1 MTKAVWMLHAK
12 KADFN
17 GLAARFHISPITARI
32 IRNRDITDIDEFN
45 KYLNGSLKDL
55 YEPRLLPDM
64 EKAISILK
72 EKIAAGVR
80 IRIVGDY
87 DIDGVCSTYILLRGF
102 RAAGAQVDTD
112 IPDRKKDGY
121 GLNKELV
128 KRAYDAGVDT
138 IVTCDNGIAA
148 VQEIAYAEG
157 LGMTVIVTDHHEVQ
171 EELPPAQVIVNPRQ
185 TDCPYPF
192 KKLCGAA
199 VAWKLVGE
207 LWKQM
212 KLPMAALYDDLLMF
226 AGFATVGDVMDLTGE
241 NRILVREG
249 LKRLRMTTHP
259 GMSALIEVNE
269 LARDTLSAF
278 HIGFVLGPCINAS
291 GRLATAKRALELL
304 DTEEQDLA
312 LERAAELKHLNDER
326 KELTEQGLTQAV
338 DLIEHSSLTDDRVLV
353 VYLPDCHE
361 SLAGIIAGRIRERYY
376 RPVFVLTRAEDG
388 VKGSGRSIE
397 TYSMFEEMSKC
408 KELYTKYGGHPMAA
422 GVSMPEEH
430 VELFRQRLN
439 ELCTL
444 TEEELT
450 EVIHIDMAL
459 PFSYVSERLVEEL
472 SLLEPFGK
480 GNTKPVF
487 AARNVQVLE
496 SRVLGKNQ
504 NVLRMKLMD
513 GSGIT
518 LEGIYFHNCMQEV
531 LRDLQ
536 GKKAIHIL
544 YYPEI
549 NEFRGRRSL
558 QLRIQGY
565 C

>member
-1 MTKAVWMLHAK
+1 MAK
-12 KADFN
+12 WVEIRKGADFRAI
-17 GLAARFHISPITARI
+17 GEKYGISPFTARL
-32 IRNRDITDIDEFN
+32 IRNKDIVGDQEIEE
-45 KYLNGSLKDL
+45 YLHGTLEDLHPASLMKGIPEAVDL
-55 YEPRLLPDM
+55 LEQ
-64 EKAISILK
+64 
-72 EKIAAGVR
+72 KIGENAY
-80 IRIVGDY
+80 IRIIGDY
-87 DIDGVCSTYILLRGF
+87 DIDGVCATYILLRGF
-102 RAAGAQVDTD
+102 RAAGARVDTD
-112 IPDRKKDGY
+112 IPDRMKDGY
-121 GLNKELV
+121 GLNRELV

-148 VQEIAYAEG
+148 VQEIAYARE

-185 TDCPYPF
+185 ADCPYPF

-199 VAWKLVGE
+199 VAWKLVGAF
-207 LWKQM
+207 WQQM
-212 KLPMAALYDDLLMF
+212 GLPLDDLYDELLMF
-226 AGFATVGDVMDLTGE
+226 TGFATVGDVMDLTGE

-249 LKRLRMTTHP
+249 LKRLQKTTHP
-259 GMSALIEVNE
+259 GMSALIEANE

-291 GRLATAKRALELL
+291 GRLATAKRALALL
-304 DTEEQDLA
+304 DTKDQALAIEQ
-312 LERAAELKHLNDER
+312 AAELKELNDER
-326 KELTEQGLTQAV
+326 KELTEQGLAQAV
-338 DLIEHSSLTDDRVLV
+338 DLIEHSDLMEDRVLV

-408 KELYTKYGGHPMAA
+408 KELYTRYGGHPMAA

-430 VELFRQRLN
+430 VELFRRRLN

-444 TEEELT
+444 SKEDLT
-450 EVIHIDMAL
+450 EVVHIDMAL
-459 PFSYVSERLVEEL
+459 PFSCVSEQVVKEL

-480 GNTKPVF
+480 ANTKPVF
-487 AARNVQVLE
+487 AARNVRVLE

-513 GSGIT
+513 ESGMT
-518 LEGIYFHNCMQEV
+518 LESIYFNNCMQEV
-531 LRDLQ
+531 IADLQ
-536 GKKAIHIL
+536 KKPTFHIL

-549 NEFRGRRSL
+549 NEFRGKRTL
-558 QLRIQGY
+558 QLRVQGY

>member
-1 MTKAVWMLHAK
+1 MAK
-12 KADFN
+12 WVEIRKGADFRAI
-17 GLAARFHISPITARI
+17 GEKYGISPFTARL
-32 IRNRDITDIDEFN
+32 IRNKDIVGDQEIEE
-45 KYLNGSLKDL
+45 YLHGTLEDLHPASLMKGIPEAVDL
-55 YEPRLLPDM
+55 LEQ
-64 EKAISILK
+64 
-72 EKIAAGVR
+72 KIGENAY
-80 IRIVGDY
+80 IRIIGDY
-87 DIDGVCSTYILLRGF
+87 DIDGVCATYILLRGF
-102 RAAGAQVDTD
+102 RAAGARVDTD
-112 IPDRKKDGY
+112 IPDRMKDGY
-121 GLNKELV
+121 GLNRELV

-148 VQEIAYAEG
+148 VQEIAYARE

-185 TDCPYPF
+185 ADCPYPF

-199 VAWKLVGE
+199 VAWKLVGAF
-207 LWKQM
+207 WQQM
-212 KLPMAALYDDLLMF
+212 RLPLDDLYDELLMF

-249 LKRLRMTTHP
+249 LKRLQKTTHP
-259 GMSALIEVNE
+259 GMSALIEANE

-291 GRLATAKRALELL
+291 GRLATAKRALALL
-304 DTEEQDLA
+304 DTKDQALA
-312 LERAAELKHLNDER
+312 IERAAELKELNDER
-326 KELTEQGLTQAV
+326 KELTEQGLAQAV
-338 DLIEHSSLTDDRVLV
+338 DLIEHSDLMEDRVLV
-353 VYLPDCHE
+353 VYLPNCHE

-408 KELYTKYGGHPMAA
+408 KELYTRYGGHPMAA

-430 VELFRQRLN
+430 VELFRRRLN

-444 TEEELT
+444 SKEDLT
-450 EVIHIDMAL
+450 EVVHIDMAL
-459 PFSYVSERLVEEL
+459 PFSCVSEQVVKEL

-480 GNTKPVF
+480 ANTKPVF
-487 AARNVQVLE
+487 AARNVRVLE

-513 GSGIT
+513 ESGMT
-518 LEGIYFHNCMQEV
+518 LEGIYFNNCMQEV
-531 LRDLQ
+531 IADLQ
-536 GKKAIHIL
+536 KKPTFHIL

-549 NEFRGRRSL
+549 NEFRGRRTL
-558 QLRIQGY
+558 QLRVQGY

>member
-1 MTKAVWMLHAK
+1 MARWVEIRKG
-12 KADFN
+12 ADFRAI
-17 GLAARFHISPITARI
+17 GEKFQISPLTARL
-32 IRNRDITDIDEFN
+32 IRNKDITGEQEIKE
-45 KYLNGSLKDL
+45 YLHGTLEDLHPASLMKGIP
-55 YEPRLLPDM
+55 EAVELLR
-64 EKAISILK
+64 KKLK
-72 EKIAAGVR
+72 EHAA
-80 IRIVGDY
+80 IRIIGDY

-249 LKRLRMTTHP
+249 LKRLHMTTHP

-326 KELTEQGLTQAV
+326 KELTEQGLAQAV

-459 PFSYVSERLVEEL
+459 PFSYVTERLVEEL

-513 GSGIT
+513 ESGTT

>member
-1 MTKAVWMLHAK
+1 MARWVEIRKG
-12 KADFN
+12 ADFRAI
-17 GLAARFHISPITARI
+17 GEKFQISPLTARL
-32 IRNRDITDIDEFN
+32 IRNKDITGEQEIEE
-45 KYLNGSLKDL
+45 YLHGTLADLHSASLMKGIP
-55 YEPRLLPDM
+55 EAVALLR
-64 EKAISILK
+64 KKLK
-72 EKIAAGVR
+72 EHAA
-80 IRIVGDY
+80 IRIIGDY

-148 VQEIAYAEG
+148 VQEIAYAEE

-185 TDCPYPF
+185 ADCPYPF

-212 KLPMAALYDDLLMF
+212 ELPMAALYDDLLMF

-259 GMSALIEVNE
+259 GMSALIEANE

-291 GRLATAKRALELL
+291 GRLSTAKRALELL

-326 KELTEQGLTQAV
+326 KELTEQGLAQAV
-338 DLIEHSSLTDDRVLV
+338 DLIENSNLMEDRVLV

-513 GSGIT
+513 ESGT
-518 LEGIYFHNCMQEV
+518 ALEGIYFHNCMQEV

>member
-1 MTKAVWMLHAK
+1 MAK
-12 KADFN
+12 WVEIRKGADFRAI
-17 GLAARFHISPITARI
+17 GEKYGISPFTARL
-32 IRNRDITDIDEFN
+32 IRNKDIVGDQEIEE
-45 KYLNGSLKDL
+45 YLHGTLEDLHPASLMKGIPEAVDL
-55 YEPRLLPDM
+55 LEQ
-64 EKAISILK
+64 
-72 EKIAAGVR
+72 KIGENAY
-80 IRIVGDY
+80 IRIIGDY
-87 DIDGVCSTYILLRGF
+87 DIDGVCATYILLRGF
-102 RAAGAQVDTD
+102 RAAGARVDTD
-112 IPDRKKDGY
+112 IPDRMKDGY
-121 GLNKELV
+121 GLNRELV

-148 VQEIAYAEG
+148 VQEIAYARE

-185 TDCPYPF
+185 ADCPYPF

-199 VAWKLVGE
+199 VAWKLVGAF
-207 LWKQM
+207 WQQM
-212 KLPMAALYDDLLMF
+212 GLPLDDLYDELLMF
-226 AGFATVGDVMDLTGE
+226 TGFATVGDVMDLKGE

-249 LKRLRMTTHP
+249 LKRLQKTTHP
-259 GMSALIEVNE
+259 GMSALIEANE

-291 GRLATAKRALELL
+291 GRLATAKRALALL
-304 DTEEQDLA
+304 DTKDQALA
-312 LERAAELKHLNDER
+312 IERAAELKELNDER
-326 KELTEQGLTQAV
+326 KELTEQGLAQAV
-338 DLIEHSSLTDDRVLV
+338 DLIEHSDLMEDRVLV

-408 KELYTKYGGHPMAA
+408 KELYTRYGGHPMAA

-430 VELFRQRLN
+430 VELFRRRLN

-444 TEEELT
+444 SKEDLT
-450 EVIHIDMAL
+450 EVVHIDMAL
-459 PFSYVSERLVEEL
+459 PFSCVSEQVVKEL

-480 GNTKPVF
+480 ANTKPVF
-487 AARNVQVLE
+487 AARNVRVLE

-513 GSGIT
+513 ESGMT
-518 LEGIYFHNCMQEV
+518 LEGIYFNNCMQEV
-531 LRDLQ
+531 IADLQ
-536 GKKAIHIL
+536 KKPTFHIL

-549 NEFRGRRSL
+549 NEFRGKRTL
-558 QLRIQGY
+558 QLRVQGY

>member
-1 MTKAVWMLHAK
+1 MKGIPEAVDLLEQKIGENAY
-12 KADFN
+12 
-17 GLAARFHISPITARI
+17 IRI
-32 IRNRDITDIDEFN
+32 I
-45 KYLNGSLKDL
+45 
-55 YEPRLLPDM
+55 
-64 EKAISILK
+64 
-72 EKIAAGVR
+72 
-80 IRIVGDY
+80 GDY
-87 DIDGVCSTYILLRGF
+87 DIDGVCATYILLRGF
-102 RAAGAQVDTD
+102 RAAGARVDTD
-112 IPDRKKDGY
+112 IPDRMKDGY
-121 GLNKELV
+121 GLNRELV

-148 VQEIAYAEG
+148 VQEIAYARE

-171 EELPPAQVIVNPRQ
+171 EELPSAQVIVNPRQ
-185 TDCPYPF
+185 ADCPYPF

-199 VAWKLVGE
+199 VAWKLVGAF
-207 LWKQM
+207 WKQM
-212 KLPMAALYDDLLMF
+212 GLPLDDLCDELLMF

-249 LKRLRMTTHP
+249 LKRLQKTTHP
-259 GMSALIEVNE
+259 GMSALIEANE

-291 GRLATAKRALELL
+291 GRLATAKRALALL
-304 DTEEQDLA
+304 DTKDQALA
-312 LERAAELKHLNDER
+312 IERAAELKELNDER
-326 KELTEQGLTQAV
+326 KELTEQGLAQAV
-338 DLIEHSSLTDDRVLV
+338 DLIEHSDLMEDRVLV

-408 KELYTKYGGHPMAA
+408 KELYTRYGGHPMAA

-430 VELFRQRLN
+430 VELFRRRLN

-444 TEEELT
+444 SKEDLT

-459 PFSYVSERLVEEL
+459 PFSCVSEQVVKEL

-480 GNTKPVF
+480 ANTKPVF
-487 AARNVQVLE
+487 AARNVRVLE

-513 GSGIT
+513 ESGMT
-518 LEGIYFHNCMQEV
+518 LEGIYFNNCMQEV
-531 LRDLQ
+531 IADLQ
-536 GKKAIHIL
+536 KKPTFHIL

-549 NEFRGRRSL
+549 NEFRGRRTL
-558 QLRIQGY
+558 QLRVQGY

>member
-1 MTKAVWMLHAK
+1 M
-12 KADFN
+12 
-17 GLAARFHISPITARI
+17 
-32 IRNRDITDIDEFN
+32 
-45 KYLNGSLKDL
+45 
-55 YEPRLLPDM
+55 RLL
-64 EKAISILK
+64 EQKIK
-72 EKIAAGVR
+72 ENAR
-80 IRIVGDY
+80 IRIIGDY

-112 IPDRKKDGY
+112 IPDRMKDGY
-121 GLNKELV
+121 GLNRELV

-148 VQEIAYAEG
+148 VQEIAYAEE

-185 TDCPYPF
+185 ADCPYPF

-199 VAWKLVGE
+199 VAWKLTGAF
-207 LWKQM
+207 WQQM
-212 KLPMAALYDDLLMF
+212 GLPMDDLYEDLLLF

-249 LKRLRMTTHP
+249 LKRLRTTMHP
-259 GMSALIEVNE
+259 GISALIDANE

-304 DTEEQDLA
+304 DTEDPTLA
-312 LERAAELKHLNDER
+312 MERAAELKELNDER
-326 KELTEQGLTQAV
+326 KELTEQGLAQAV
-338 DLIEHSSLTDDRVLV
+338 DLIEHSTLMEDRVLV

-430 VELFRQRLN
+430 VELFRKRLN

-444 TEEELT
+444 SDEELT
-450 EVIHIDMAL
+450 EVVHIDMAL
-459 PFSYVSERLVEEL
+459 PFSYVSEQVVEEL

-480 GNTKPVF
+480 ANTKPVF
-487 AARNVQVLE
+487 AARNVRVLE

-513 GSGIT
+513 ESGRAI
-518 LEGIYFHNCMQEV
+518 EGIYFHNCMQEV
-531 LRDLQ
+531 LADLQ
-536 GKKAIHIL
+536 KKPTIHIL

-558 QLRIQGY
+558 QLRVQGY

>member
-1 MTKAVWMLHAK
+1 MAK
-12 KADFN
+12 WVEIRKGADFRAI
-17 GLAARFHISPITARI
+17 GEKYGISPFTARL
-32 IRNRDITDIDEFN
+32 IRNKDIVGDQEIEE
-45 KYLNGSLKDL
+45 YLHGTLEDLHPASLMKGIPEAVDL
-55 YEPRLLPDM
+55 LEQ
-64 EKAISILK
+64 
-72 EKIAAGVR
+72 KIGENAY
-80 IRIVGDY
+80 IRIIGDY
-87 DIDGVCSTYILLRGF
+87 DIDGVCATYILLRGF
-102 RAAGAQVDTD
+102 RAAGARVDTD
-112 IPDRKKDGY
+112 IPDRMKDGY
-121 GLNKELV
+121 GLNRELV

-148 VQEIAYAEG
+148 VQEIAYARE

-171 EELPPAQVIVNPRQ
+171 EELPSAQVIVNPRQ
-185 TDCPYPF
+185 ADCPYPF

-199 VAWKLVGE
+199 VAWKLVGAF
-207 LWKQM
+207 WQQM
-212 KLPMAALYDDLLMF
+212 GLPLDDLYDELLMF

-249 LKRLRMTTHP
+249 LKCLQKTTHP
-259 GMSALIEVNE
+259 GMSALIEANE

-291 GRLATAKRALELL
+291 GRLATAKRALALL
-304 DTEEQDLA
+304 DTKDQALA
-312 LERAAELKHLNDER
+312 IERAAELKELNDER
-326 KELTEQGLTQAV
+326 KELTEQGLAQAV
-338 DLIEHSSLTDDRVLV
+338 DLIEHSDLMEDRVLV

-408 KELYTKYGGHPMAA
+408 KELYTRYGGHPMAA
-422 GVSMPEEH
+422 GVSMPEAH
-430 VELFRQRLN
+430 VELFRRRLN

-444 TEEELT
+444 NEEQLT
-450 EVIHIDMAL
+450 EVVHIDMAL
-459 PFSYVSERLVEEL
+459 PFSCVSEQVVKEL

-480 GNTKPVF
+480 ANTKPVF
-487 AARNVQVLE
+487 AARNVRVLE

-513 GSGIT
+513 ESGMT
-518 LEGIYFHNCMQEV
+518 LEGIYFNNCMQEV
-531 LRDLQ
+531 IADLQ
-536 GKKAIHIL
+536 KKPTFHIL

-549 NEFRGRRSL
+549 NEFRGKRTL
-558 QLRIQGY
+558 QLRVQGY

>member
-1 MTKAVWMLHAK
+1 MAK
-12 KADFN
+12 WVEIRKGADFRAI
-17 GLAARFHISPITARI
+17 GEKYGISPFTARL
-32 IRNRDITDIDEFN
+32 IRNKDIIGDQEIEE
-45 KYLNGSLKDL
+45 YLHGTLEDLHPASLMKGIPEAVDL
-55 YEPRLLPDM
+55 LEQ
-64 EKAISILK
+64 
-72 EKIAAGVR
+72 KIGENAY
-80 IRIVGDY
+80 IRIIGDY
-87 DIDGVCSTYILLRGF
+87 DIDGVCATYILLRGF
-102 RAAGAQVDTD
+102 RAAGARVDTD
-112 IPDRKKDGY
+112 IPDRMKDGY
-121 GLNKELV
+121 GLNRELV

-148 VQEIAYAEG
+148 VQEIAYARE

-171 EELPPAQVIVNPRQ
+171 EELPSAQVIVNPRQ
-185 TDCPYPF
+185 ADCPYPF

-199 VAWKLVGE
+199 VAWKLVGAF
-207 LWKQM
+207 WQQM
-212 KLPMAALYDDLLMF
+212 GLPLDDLYDELLMF

-249 LKRLRMTTHP
+249 LKRLQKTTHP
-259 GMSALIEVNE
+259 GMSALIEANE

-291 GRLATAKRALELL
+291 GRLATAKRALALL
-304 DTEEQDLA
+304 DTKDQALA
-312 LERAAELKHLNDER
+312 IERAAELKELNDER
-326 KELTEQGLTQAV
+326 KELTEQGLAQAV
-338 DLIEHSSLTDDRVLV
+338 DLIEHSDLMEDRVLV

-408 KELYTKYGGHPMAA
+408 KELYTRYGGHPMA
-422 GVSMPEEH
+422 EEH
-430 VELFRQRLN
+430 VELFRRRLN

-444 TEEELT
+444 SKEDLT
-450 EVIHIDMAL
+450 EVVHIDMAL
-459 PFSYVSERLVEEL
+459 PFSCVSEQVVKEL

-480 GNTKPVF
+480 ANTKPVF
-487 AARNVQVLE
+487 AARNVRVLE

-513 GSGIT
+513 ESGMT
-518 LEGIYFHNCMQEV
+518 LEGIYFNNCMQEV
-531 LRDLQ
+531 IADLQ
-536 GKKAIHIL
+536 KKPTFHIL

-549 NEFRGRRSL
+549 NEFRGKRTL
-558 QLRIQGY
+558 QLRVQGY

>member
-1 MTKAVWMLHAK
+1 MKGIPEAVDLLEQKIGENAY
-12 KADFN
+12 
-17 GLAARFHISPITARI
+17 IRI
-32 IRNRDITDIDEFN
+32 I
-45 KYLNGSLKDL
+45 
-55 YEPRLLPDM
+55 
-64 EKAISILK
+64 
-72 EKIAAGVR
+72 
-80 IRIVGDY
+80 GDY
-87 DIDGVCSTYILLRGF
+87 DIDGVCATYILLRGF
-102 RAAGAQVDTD
+102 RAAGARVDTD
-112 IPDRKKDGY
+112 IPDRMKDGY
-121 GLNKELV
+121 GLNRELV

-148 VQEIAYAEG
+148 VQEIAYARE

-171 EELPPAQVIVNPRQ
+171 EELPSAQVIVNPRQ
-185 TDCPYPF
+185 EDCPYPF

-199 VAWKLVGE
+199 VAWKLVGAF
-207 LWKQM
+207 WQQM
-212 KLPMAALYDDLLMF
+212 GLPLDDLYDELLMF

-249 LKRLRMTTHP
+249 LKCLQKTTHP
-259 GMSALIEVNE
+259 GMSALIEANE

-291 GRLATAKRALELL
+291 GRLDTAKRALELL
-304 DTEEQDLA
+304 KTTDYEKA
-312 LERAAELKHLNDER
+312 LVKAAELKALNDER
-326 KELTEQGLTQAV
+326 KSMTDDGVQQAL
-338 DLIEHSSLTDDRVLV
+338 DQIENSDMKGDRVLV
-353 VYLPDCHE
+353 IYLPDCHE

-376 RPVFVLTRAEDG
+376 RPVFVLTRSQDG

-430 VELFRQRLN
+430 VEKFRKRLN

-444 TEEELT
+444 TEKDLT
-450 EVIHIDMAL
+450 EVVRIDIAM

-480 GNTKPVF
+480 GNSKPVF
-487 AARNVQVLE
+487 AAKGVQVLE
-496 SRVLGKNQ
+496 TRVLGKNQ
-504 NVLRMKLMD
+504 NVLRLKLKDESGTTMD
-513 GSGIT
+513 
-518 LEGIYFHNCMQEV
+518 GIYFSDQMNEV
-531 LRDLQ
+531 LKTMQQKPRL
-536 GKKAIHIL
+536 AFL

-549 NEFRGRRSL
+549 NEFRGQRTL
-558 QLRIQGY
+558 QLRILDY

>member
-1 MTKAVWMLHAK
+1 MKGIPEAVDLLEQKIGENAY
-12 KADFN
+12 
-17 GLAARFHISPITARI
+17 IRI
-32 IRNRDITDIDEFN
+32 I
-45 KYLNGSLKDL
+45 
-55 YEPRLLPDM
+55 
-64 EKAISILK
+64 
-72 EKIAAGVR
+72 
-80 IRIVGDY
+80 GDY
-87 DIDGVCSTYILLRGF
+87 DIDGVCATYILLRGF
-102 RAAGAQVDTD
+102 RAAGARVDTD
-112 IPDRKKDGY
+112 IPDRMKDGY
-121 GLNKELV
+121 GLNRELV

-148 VQEIAYAEG
+148 VQEIAYARE

-171 EELPPAQVIVNPRQ
+171 EELPSAQVIVNPRQ
-185 TDCPYPF
+185 EDCPYPF
-192 KKLCGAA
+192 KKLCGTA
-199 VAWKLVGE
+199 VAWKLVGAF
-207 LWKQM
+207 WQQM
-212 KLPMAALYDDLLMF
+212 GLPLDDLYDELLMF

-249 LKRLRMTTHP
+249 LKCLQKTTHP
-259 GMSALIEVNE
+259 GMSALIEANE

-291 GRLATAKRALELL
+291 GRLATAKRALALL
-304 DTEEQDLA
+304 DTKDQALA
-312 LERAAELKHLNDER
+312 MERAAELKELNDER
-326 KELTEQGLTQAV
+326 KELTEQGLAQAV
-338 DLIEHSSLTDDRVLV
+338 DLIEHSDLMEDRVLV
-353 VYLPDCHE
+353 VYLPNCHE

-422 GVSMPEEH
+422 GVSMPETN
-430 VELFRQRLN
+430 VEIFRRRLN

-444 TEEELT
+444 SKEDLT
-450 EVIHIDMAL
+450 EVVHIDMAL
-459 PFSYVSERLVEEL
+459 PFNCVSEQIVEEL

-480 GNTKPVF
+480 ANTKPVF
-487 AARNVQVLE
+487 AARNVRVLE

-513 GSGIT
+513 ESGMT
-518 LEGIYFHNCMQEV
+518 LEGIYFNNCMQEV
-531 LRDLQ
+531 IADLQ
-536 GKKAIHIL
+536 KKPTFHIL

-558 QLRIQGY
+558 QLRVQGY

>member
-1 MTKAVWMLHAK
+1 MAK
-12 KADFN
+12 WVEIRKGADFRAI
-17 GLAARFHISPITARI
+17 GEKYGISPFTARL
-32 IRNRDITDIDEFN
+32 IRNKDIIGDQEIEE
-45 KYLNGSLKDL
+45 YLHGTLEDLHPASLMKGIPEAVDL
-55 YEPRLLPDM
+55 LEQ
-64 EKAISILK
+64 
-72 EKIAAGVR
+72 KIGENAY
-80 IRIVGDY
+80 IRIIGDY
-87 DIDGVCSTYILLRGF
+87 DIDGVCATYILLRGF
-102 RAAGAQVDTD
+102 RAAGARVDTD
-112 IPDRKKDGY
+112 IPDRMKDGY
-121 GLNKELV
+121 GLNRELV

-148 VQEIAYAEG
+148 VQEIAYARE

-171 EELPPAQVIVNPRQ
+171 EELPSAQVIVNPRQ
-185 TDCPYPF
+185 ADCPYPF

-199 VAWKLVGE
+199 VAWKLVGAF
-207 LWKQM
+207 WQQM
-212 KLPMAALYDDLLMF
+212 GLPLDDLYDELLMF

-249 LKRLRMTTHP
+249 LKRLQKTTHP
-259 GMSALIEVNE
+259 GMSALIEANE

-291 GRLATAKRALELL
+291 GRLATAKRALALL
-304 DTEEQDLA
+304 DTKDQALA
-312 LERAAELKHLNDER
+312 IERAAELKELNDER
-326 KELTEQGLTQAV
+326 KELTEQGLAQAV
-338 DLIEHSSLTDDRVLV
+338 DLIEHSDLMEDRVLV

-408 KELYTKYGGHPMAA
+408 KELYTRYGGHPMAA

-430 VELFRQRLN
+430 VELFRRRLN

-444 TEEELT
+444 SKEDLT
-450 EVIHIDMAL
+450 EVVHIDMAL
-459 PFSYVSERLVEEL
+459 PFSCVSEQVVKEL

-480 GNTKPVF
+480 ANTKPVF
-487 AARNVQVLE
+487 AARNVRVLE

-513 GSGIT
+513 ESGMT
-518 LEGIYFHNCMQEV
+518 LEGIYFNNCMQEV
-531 LRDLQ
+531 IADLQ
-536 GKKAIHIL
+536 KKPTFHIL

-549 NEFRGRRSL
+549 NEFRGRRTL
-558 QLRIQGY
+558 QLRVQGY

>member
-1 MTKAVWMLHAK
+1 
-12 KADFN
+12 
-17 GLAARFHISPITARI
+17 
-32 IRNRDITDIDEFN
+32 
-45 KYLNGSLKDL
+45 
-55 YEPRLLPDM
+55 
-64 EKAISILK
+64 
-72 EKIAAGVR
+72 
-80 IRIVGDY
+80 
-87 DIDGVCSTYILLRGF
+87 
-102 RAAGAQVDTD
+102 
-112 IPDRKKDGY
+112 
-121 GLNKELV
+121 
-128 KRAYDAGVDT
+128 
-138 IVTCDNGIAA
+138 
-148 VQEIAYAEG
+148 
-157 LGMTVIVTDHHEVQ
+157 
-171 EELPPAQVIVNPRQ
+171 
-185 TDCPYPF
+185 
-192 KKLCGAA
+192 
-199 VAWKLVGE
+199 
-207 LWKQM
+207 
-212 KLPMAALYDDLLMF
+212 
-226 AGFATVGDVMDLTGE
+226 
-241 NRILVREG
+241 
-249 LKRLRMTTHP
+249 MTTHP
-259 GMSALIEVNE
+259 GMSALIEANE
-269 LARDTLSAF
+269 LARDILSAF

-291 GRLATAKRALELL
+291 GRLSTAKRALELL
-304 DTEEQDLA
+304 DTEDQDLA

-326 KELTEQGLTQAV
+326 KELTEQGLAQAV
-338 DLIEHSSLTDDRVLV
+338 DLIEHSNLMEDRVLV

-408 KELYTKYGGHPMAA
+408 KELYSKYGGHPMAA

-487 AARNVQVLE
+487 AARNVRVLE

-513 GSGIT
+513 ESGT
-518 LEGIYFHNCMQEV
+518 ALEGIYFHNCMQEV

-536 GKKAIHIL
+536 DKKTIHIL
-544 YYPEI
+544 YYPEV

>member
-1 MTKAVWMLHAK
+1 MAK
-12 KADFN
+12 WVEIRKGADFRAI
-17 GLAARFHISPITARI
+17 GEKYGISPFTARL
-32 IRNRDITDIDEFN
+32 IRNKDIIGDQEIEE
-45 KYLNGSLKDL
+45 YLHGTLEDLHPASLMKGIPEAVDL
-55 YEPRLLPDM
+55 LEQ
-64 EKAISILK
+64 
-72 EKIAAGVR
+72 KIGENAY
-80 IRIVGDY
+80 IRIIGDY
-87 DIDGVCSTYILLRGF
+87 DIDGVCATYILLRGF
-102 RAAGAQVDTD
+102 RAAGARVDTD
-112 IPDRKKDGY
+112 IPDRMKDGY
-121 GLNKELV
+121 GLNRELV

-148 VQEIAYAEG
+148 VQEIAYARE

-171 EELPPAQVIVNPRQ
+171 EELPSAQVIVNPRQ
-185 TDCPYPF
+185 ADCPYPF

-199 VAWKLVGE
+199 VAWKLVGAF
-207 LWKQM
+207 WQQM
-212 KLPMAALYDDLLMF
+212 GLPLDDLYDELLMF

-249 LKRLRMTTHP
+249 LKRLQKTTHP
-259 GMSALIEVNE
+259 GMSALIEANE
-269 LARDTLSAF
+269 LAKDTLSAF

-291 GRLATAKRALELL
+291 GRLATAKRALALL
-304 DTEEQDLA
+304 DTKDQALA
-312 LERAAELKHLNDER
+312 IERAAELKELNDER
-326 KELTEQGLTQAV
+326 KELTEQGLAQAV
-338 DLIEHSSLTDDRVLV
+338 DLIEHSDLMEDRVLV
-353 VYLPDCHE
+353 VYLPNCHE

-408 KELYTKYGGHPMAA
+408 KELYTRYGGHPMAA

-430 VELFRQRLN
+430 VELFRRRLN

-444 TEEELT
+444 SKEDLT
-450 EVIHIDMAL
+450 EVVHIDMAL
-459 PFSYVSERLVEEL
+459 PFSCVSEQVVKEL

-480 GNTKPVF
+480 ANTKPVF
-487 AARNVQVLE
+487 AARNVRVLE

-513 GSGIT
+513 ESGMT
-518 LEGIYFHNCMQEV
+518 LEGIYFNNCMQEV
-531 LRDLQ
+531 IADLQ
-536 GKKAIHIL
+536 KKPTFHIL

-549 NEFRGRRSL
+549 NEFRGKRTL
-558 QLRIQGY
+558 QLRVQGY

>member
-1 MTKAVWMLHAK
+1 MAK
-12 KADFN
+12 WVEIRKGADFRAI
-17 GLAARFHISPITARI
+17 GEKYGISPFTARL
-32 IRNRDITDIDEFN
+32 IRNKDIVGDQEIEE
-45 KYLNGSLKDL
+45 YLHGTLEDLHPASLMKGIPEAVDL
-55 YEPRLLPDM
+55 LEQ
-64 EKAISILK
+64 
-72 EKIAAGVR
+72 KIAENAY
-80 IRIVGDY
+80 IRIIGDY
-87 DIDGVCSTYILLRGF
+87 DIDGVCATYILLRGF

-112 IPDRKKDGY
+112 IPDRMKDGY
-121 GLNKELV
+121 GLNRELV

-148 VQEIAYAEG
+148 VQEIAYARE
-157 LGMTVIVTDHHEVQ
+157 LGMTIIVTDHHEVQ

-185 TDCPYPF
+185 ADCPYPF

-199 VAWKLVGE
+199 VAWKLVGAF
-207 LWKQM
+207 WQQM
-212 KLPMAALYDDLLMF
+212 GLPLDDLYDELLMF

-249 LKRLRMTTHP
+249 LKRLQKTTHP
-259 GMSALIEVNE
+259 GMSALIEANE
-269 LARDTLSAF
+269 LAKDTLSAF

-291 GRLATAKRALELL
+291 GRLATAKRALALL
-304 DTEEQDLA
+304 DTKDQALA
-312 LERAAELKHLNDER
+312 IERAAELKELNDER
-326 KELTEQGLTQAV
+326 KELTEQGLAQAV
-338 DLIEHSSLTDDRVLV
+338 DLIEHSDLMEDRVLV
-353 VYLPDCHE
+353 VYLPNCHE

-408 KELYTKYGGHPMAA
+408 KELYTRYGGHPMAA

-430 VELFRQRLN
+430 VELFRRRLN

-444 TEEELT
+444 SKEDLT
-450 EVIHIDMAL
+450 EVVHIDMAL
-459 PFSYVSERLVEEL
+459 PFSCVSEQVVKEL

-480 GNTKPVF
+480 ANTKPVF
-487 AARNVQVLE
+487 AARNVRVLE

-513 GSGIT
+513 ESGMT
-518 LEGIYFHNCMQEV
+518 LEGIYFNNCMQEV
-531 LRDLQ
+531 IADLQ
-536 GKKAIHIL
+536 KKPTFHIL

-549 NEFRGRRSL
+549 NEFRGKRTL
-558 QLRIQGY
+558 QLRVQGY

>member
-1 MTKAVWMLHAK
+1 MARWVEIRKG
-12 KADFN
+12 ADFRAI
-17 GLAARFHISPITARI
+17 GEKFQISPLTARL
-32 IRNRDITDIDEFN
+32 IRNKDITGEQEIKE
-45 KYLNGSLKDL
+45 YLHGTLEDLHPASLMKGIP
-55 YEPRLLPDM
+55 EAVELLR
-64 EKAISILK
+64 KKLK
-72 EKIAAGVR
+72 EHAA
-80 IRIVGDY
+80 IRIIGDY

-513 GSGIT
+513 ESGTT

>member
-1 MTKAVWMLHAK
+1 MAK
-12 KADFN
+12 WVEIRKGADFRAI
-17 GLAARFHISPITARI
+17 GEKYGISPFTARL
-32 IRNRDITDIDEFN
+32 IRNKDIIGDQEIEE
-45 KYLNGSLKDL
+45 YLHGTLEDLHPASLMKGIPEAVDL
-55 YEPRLLPDM
+55 LEQ
-64 EKAISILK
+64 
-72 EKIAAGVR
+72 KIGENAY
-80 IRIVGDY
+80 IRIIGDY
-87 DIDGVCSTYILLRGF
+87 DIDGVCATYILLRGF
-102 RAAGAQVDTD
+102 RAAGARVDTD
-112 IPDRKKDGY
+112 IPDRMKDGY
-121 GLNKELV
+121 GLNRELV

-148 VQEIAYAEG
+148 VQEIAYARE

-171 EELPPAQVIVNPRQ
+171 EELPSAQVIVNPRQ
-185 TDCPYPF
+185 ADCPYPF

-199 VAWKLVGE
+199 VAWKLVGAF
-207 LWKQM
+207 WQQM
-212 KLPMAALYDDLLMF
+212 GLPLDDLYDELLMF

-249 LKRLRMTTHP
+249 LKRLQKTTHP
-259 GMSALIEVNE
+259 GMSALIEANE

-291 GRLATAKRALELL
+291 GRLATAKRALALL
-304 DTEEQDLA
+304 DTKDQALA
-312 LERAAELKHLNDER
+312 IERAAELKELNDER
-326 KELTEQGLTQAV
+326 KELTEQGLAQAV
-338 DLIEHSSLTDDRVLV
+338 DLIEHSDLMEDRVLV

-408 KELYTKYGGHPMAA
+408 KELYTRYGGHPMAA

-430 VELFRQRLN
+430 VELFRRRLN

-444 TEEELT
+444 SKEDLT
-450 EVIHIDMAL
+450 EVVHIDMAL
-459 PFSYVSERLVEEL
+459 PFSCVSEQVVKEL

-480 GNTKPVF
+480 ANTKPVF
-487 AARNVQVLE
+487 AARNVRVLE

-513 GSGIT
+513 ESGMT
-518 LEGIYFHNCMQEV
+518 LEGIYFNNCMQEV
-531 LRDLQ
+531 IADLQ
-536 GKKAIHIL
+536 KKPTFHIL

-549 NEFRGRRSL
+549 NEFRGKRTL
-558 QLRIQGY
+558 QLRVQGY

>member
-1 MTKAVWMLHAK
+1 MAK
-12 KADFN
+12 WVEIRKGADFRAI
-17 GLAARFHISPITARI
+17 GEKYGISPFTARL
-32 IRNRDITDIDEFN
+32 IRNKDIVGDQEIEE
-45 KYLNGSLKDL
+45 YLHGTLEDLHPASLMKGIPEAVDL
-55 YEPRLLPDM
+55 LEQ
-64 EKAISILK
+64 
-72 EKIAAGVR
+72 KIGENAY
-80 IRIVGDY
+80 IRIIGDY
-87 DIDGVCSTYILLRGF
+87 DIDGVCATYILLRGF
-102 RAAGAQVDTD
+102 RAAGARVDTD
-112 IPDRKKDGY
+112 IPDRMKDGY
-121 GLNKELV
+121 GLNRELV

-148 VQEIAYAEG
+148 VQEIAYARE

-171 EELPPAQVIVNPRQ
+171 EELPSAQVIVNPRQ
-185 TDCPYPF
+185 ADCPYPF

-199 VAWKLVGE
+199 VAWKLVGAF
-207 LWKQM
+207 WQQM
-212 KLPMAALYDDLLMF
+212 GLPLDDLYDELLMF

-249 LKRLRMTTHP
+249 LKRLQKTTHP
-259 GMSALIEVNE
+259 GMSALIEANE

-291 GRLATAKRALELL
+291 GRLATAKRALALL
-304 DTEEQDLA
+304 DTKDQALA
-312 LERAAELKHLNDER
+312 IERAAELKELNDER
-326 KELTEQGLTQAV
+326 KELTEQGLAQAV
-338 DLIEHSSLTDDRVLV
+338 DLIEHSDLMEDRVLV
-353 VYLPDCHE
+353 VYLPNCHE

-408 KELYTKYGGHPMAA
+408 KELYTRYGGHPMAA

-430 VELFRQRLN
+430 VELFRRRLN

-444 TEEELT
+444 SKEDLT
-450 EVIHIDMAL
+450 EVVHIDMAL
-459 PFSYVSERLVEEL
+459 PFSCVSEQVVKEL

-480 GNTKPVF
+480 ANTKPVF
-487 AARNVQVLE
+487 AARNVRVLE
-496 SRVLGKNQ
+496 SKVLGKNQ

-513 GSGIT
+513 ESGMT
-518 LEGIYFHNCMQEV
+518 LEGIYFNNCMQEV
-531 LRDLQ
+531 IADLQ
-536 GKKAIHIL
+536 KKPTFHIL

-549 NEFRGRRSL
+549 NEFRGKRSL
-558 QLRIQGY
+558 QLRVQGY

>member
-1 MTKAVWMLHAK
+1 MARWVEIRKG
-12 KADFN
+12 ADFRAI
-17 GLAARFHISPITARI
+17 GEKFQISPLTARL
-32 IRNRDITDIDEFN
+32 IRNKDITGEQEIKE
-45 KYLNGSLKDL
+45 YLHGTLEDL
-55 YEPRLLPDM
+55 HSASMMKGIPEAVELLRKKVS
-64 EKAISILK
+64 EQAS
-72 EKIAAGVR
+72 
-80 IRIVGDY
+80 IRIIGDY

-148 VQEIAYAEG
+148 VQEIAYAEE

-185 TDCPYPF
+185 ADCPYPF

-212 KLPMAALYDDLLMF
+212 GLPMAALYDDLLMF

-291 GRLATAKRALELL
+291 GRLSTAKRALELL
-304 DTEEQDLA
+304 DTEDQDLA

-326 KELTEQGLTQAV
+326 KELTEQGLAQAV
-338 DLIEHSSLTDDRVLV
+338 DLIEHSNLMEDRVLV

-450 EVIHIDMAL
+450 EVIHIDMVL

-487 AARNVQVLE
+487 AARSVQVLE

-513 GSGIT
+513 ESGTT